1 MSRIGNKIN
10 MLKKYN
16 STKTFFHLTNM
27 CISHICILYIPKTHF
42 HAHTKIFPYYIF
54 HKRYIFIS
62 KQRRCDHNGFF
73 LSAYSWSSISSRI
86 TESLLFFI
94 IHTYI
99 HTYEK
104 NLKYVLKILKFVIY
118 DKLVWWG
125 FVFQKKVCLSVS
137 LNNYNYLNRSV

>member
-1 MSRIGNKIN
+1 MSRVGNKIN

-27 CISHICILYIPKTHF
+27 CISHICSLYIPKTHF

-86 TESLLFFI
+86 TESLLFSN

-99 HTYEK
+99 HMRRTISMY
-104 NLKYVLKILKFVIY
+104 LKFLSLWFMTNWY
-118 DKLVWWG
+118 DEALYFRRK
-125 FVFQKKVCLSVS
+125 FVCRF
-137 LNNYNYLNRSV
+137 R